1 MNRLREKAALPLGRS
16 SAPRGWAG
24 LLARGL
30 PYSLRLPIPGVP
42 GSGFRVSRFGFFNSL
57 NPQLET
63 LNTKLETLVEDSGV
77 SQISTPLTVAG
88 QQRPGPEP
96 SQARDVTV
104 FPVSAYSG
112 PAPPDF
118 AGLRIS
124 IAASARCQENKGS
137 SGFRVGNRVLF
148 FLPRTRRHG
157 WRRVGSGRTVCM
169 RS

>member
-1 MNRLREKAALPLGRS
+1 MNRLREKAALPLGRC

-30 PYSLRLPIPGVP
+30 PYSLPLPIRPGSRFRVP
-42 GSGFRVSRFGFFNSL
+42 GFGFFNSL

-63 LNTKLETLVEDSGV
+63 LNTKLETLVQDSGV

-118 AGLRIS
+118 AGLHIS
-124 IAASARCQENKGS
+124 IPPRNHCQENK
-137 SGFRVGNRVLF
+137 
-148 FLPRTRRHG
+148 RHPA
-157 WRRVGSGRTVCM
+157 
-169 RS
+169 